1 MSEKVLQDGDIVVRA
16 YGALRRITLN
26 RPQALNA
33 ITLDM
38 VATMTALLRAWA
50 DDPAVGAVLL
60 DGAGGRAFAAGGDI
74 RALYDAAKSGDKE
87 LPEKFWATEYRLN
100 VLIARY
106 PKPVIALMD
115 GVVMGGGVGL
125 SAHASHRIVTERS
138 SVAMPEVAHRLFSR
152 RRRLLR
158 AGARAGICRNLSRA
172 DRRARGAADAI
183 YCGLADLH
191 IPAARLDELPAALAD
206 CRGMH
211 DVKARLD
218 KFSVP
223 PAAGRLAAARSWID
237 RCYGADTVEEIFERL
252 ARSGEDEARAALET
266 MRKMSP
272 TSLKITLRNI
282 RSARSFEDVEQSFQ
296 QDYRVSLAC
305 VAEHDFIEGIRA
317 AIVDK
322 DRNPAWRP
330 DTLEGVTPDI
340 VERHFRSARRAGTEI
355 RRIGRGLIDDLLLAR
370 RVAHYTQGRFVTI
383 NCRSANGLLDHHVG
397 DGVEVAGILPRVDT
411 QCDSNALQSQ

>member
-1 MSEKVLQDGDIVVRA
+1 MSEKVLQDGDVVVRA
-16 YGALRRITLN
+16 HGALRRITLN

-38 VATMTALLRAWA
+38 VDTMTALLRAWA
-50 DDPAVGAVLL
+50 DDPAVGAILL

-74 RALYDAAKSGDKE
+74 RALYDAAKAGGD

-138 SVAMPEVAHRLFSR
+138 SVAMPEVAIGYFPDVGACF
-152 RRRLLR
+152 LLAR
-158 AGARAGICRNLSRA
+158 APGFAGTYLALTGARAA
-172 DRRARGAADAI
+172 AADAI
-183 YCGLADLH
+183 FCSLADLH
-191 IPAARLDELPAALAD
+191 IPAARLDELSTALAD
-206 CRGMH
+206 SRGMH

-218 KFSVP
+218 RFTTP
-223 PAAGRLAAARSWID
+223 PAAGRLAAARPWID
-237 RCYGADTVEEIFERL
+237 RCYGADTVEEIFDRL
-252 ARSGEDEARAALET
+252 ARSDEDEARAALET
-266 MRKMSP
+266 MRKLSP

-282 RSARSFEDVEQSFQ
+282 RSALSFEEVEQSFA

-305 VAEHDFIEGIRA
+305 VAGHDFTEGIRA

-322 DRNPAWRP
+322 DRNPTWRP
-330 DTLEGVTPDI
+330 ETLEGVTPDI
-340 VERHFRSARRAGTEI
+340 VERHFRP
-355 RRIGRGLIDDLLLAR
+355 
-370 RVAHYTQGRFVTI
+370 
-383 NCRSANGLLDHHVG
+383 VG
-397 DGVEVAGILPRVDT
+397 
-411 QCDSNALQSQ
+411 ALELKFDN

>member
-1 MSEKVLQDGDIVVRA
+1 MSERVLQDGDVVVRA

-38 VATMTALLRAWA
+38 TVTMTALLRAWA
-50 DDPAVGAVLL
+50 DDLSVGAVLL

-74 RALYDAAKSGDKE
+74 RALYDAAKSGDKK

-138 SVAMPEVAHRLFSR
+138 SVAMPEVAIGYFPDVGACFVLA
-152 RRRLLR
+152 R
-158 AGARAGICRNLSRA
+158 APGFTGTYLALTGARI
-172 DRRARGAADAI
+172 GAADAI
-183 YCGLADLH
+183 SCGLADLH

-206 CRGMH
+206 CLGHH
-211 DVKARLD
+211 DAKARLD
-218 KFSVP
+218 KFSEP
-223 PAAGRLAAARSWID
+223 PTDGRLAAARHWID
-237 RCYGADTVEEIFERL
+237 RCFGADTVEEIVDRL
-252 ARSGEDEARAALET
+252 ARSGEEEAGAALET
-266 MRKMSP
+266 MGKMSP

-282 RSARSFEDVEQSFQ
+282 RSALSFEKVEQSFQ

-305 VAEHDFIEGIRA
+305 VAGHDFIEGIRA

-330 DTLEGVTPDI
+330 DTLEGVTPEI
-340 VERHFRSARRAGTEI
+340 VERHFRS
-355 RRIGRGLIDDLLLAR
+355 
-370 RVAHYTQGRFVTI
+370 
-383 NCRSANGLLDHHVG
+383 VG
-397 DGVEVAGILPRVDT
+397 
-411 QCDSNALQSQ
+411 ALELKFDN

>member
-1 MSEKVLQDGDIVVRA
+1 MSETVLQDGDVVVRA
-16 YGALRRITLN
+16 HGALRRITLN

-38 VATMTALLRAWA
+38 VVSMTALLRAWA
-50 DDPAVGAVLL
+50 DDPAVGAILL

-74 RALYDAAKSGDKE
+74 RALYDAAKAGDKT

-138 SVAMPEVAHRLFSR
+138 SVAMPEVAIGYFPDVGACFVLA
-152 RRRLLR
+152 R
-158 AGARAGICRNLSRA
+158 APGFTGTYLALTGARAA
-172 DRRARGAADAI
+172 AADAI

-206 CRGMH
+206 SRGMH

-223 PAAGRLAAARSWID
+223 ATDGRLATARFWID
-237 RCYGADTVEEIFERL
+237 RCFGADTVEEIFERL
-252 ARSGEDEARAALET
+252 TRSDEADARAALET

-282 RSARSFEDVEQSFQ
+282 RSALSFELVEQSFQ

-322 DRNPAWRP
+322 DRNPLWRP
-330 DTLEGVTPDI
+330 GTLEGVTPAI
-340 VERHFRSARRAGTEI
+340 VERHFRS
-355 RRIGRGLIDDLLLAR
+355 
-370 RVAHYTQGRFVTI
+370 
-383 NCRSANGLLDHHVG
+383 VG
-397 DGVEVAGILPRVDT
+397 
-411 QCDSNALQSQ
+411 ALELKFDN

>member
-1 MSEKVLQDGDIVVRA
+1 MTEMVLQDGDVVVRA
-16 YGALRRITLN
+16 HGALRRITLN

-50 DDPAVGAVLL
+50 DDPDVGAILL

-74 RALYDAAKSGDKE
+74 RALYDAAKAGDKK
-87 LPEKFWATEYRLN
+87 LPEKFWATEYHLD

-138 SVAMPEVAHRLFSR
+138 SVAMPEVAIGYFPDVGACFVLA
-152 RRRLLR
+152 R
-158 AGARAGICRNLSRA
+158 APGFTGTYLALTGARA
-172 DRRARGAADAI
+172 AATDVI

-191 IPAARLDELPAALAD
+191 MPAARLDELPAALAD
-206 CRGMH
+206 SRGMH

-218 KFSVP
+218 RFSAP
-223 PAAGRLAAARSWID
+223 PAAGRLAAARPWID
-237 RCYGADTVEEIFERL
+237 RCFGADTVEEIVARL
-252 ARSGEDEARAALET
+252 TRIDETDASAALES

-282 RSARSFEDVEQSFQ
+282 KSALSFERVEQSFQ

-322 DRNPAWRP
+322 DRNPVWRP

-340 VERHFRSARRAGTEI
+340 VERHFRS
-355 RRIGRGLIDDLLLAR
+355 
-370 RVAHYTQGRFVTI
+370 
-383 NCRSANGLLDHHVG
+383 VG
-397 DGVEVAGILPRVDT
+397 
-411 QCDSNALQSQ
+411 ALELKFDN

>member
-1 MSEKVLQDGDIVVRA
+1 MSEEVLQDGDVVVRA
-16 YGALRRITLN
+16 HGALRRITLN

-74 RALYDAAKSGDKE
+74 RALYDAAKSGDKK

-138 SVAMPEVAHRLFSR
+138 SVAMPEVAIGYFPDVGACFVLA
-152 RRRLLR
+152 R
-158 AGARAGICRNLSRA
+158 APGFTGTYLALTGARAA
-172 DRRARGAADAI
+172 AADAI
-183 YCGLADLH
+183 SCGLADLH

-206 CRGMH
+206 SRGMH

-218 KFSVP
+218 RFSAP
-223 PAAGRLAAARSWID
+223 PAAGRLAAARFWID
-237 RCYGADTVEEIFERL
+237 RCFGADTVEEIFERL
-252 ARSGEDEARAALET
+252 AQSDEQEARAALET

-282 RSARSFEDVEQSFQ
+282 RSALSFEEVEQSFA

-322 DRNPAWRP
+322 DRNPLWRP

-340 VERHFRSARRAGTEI
+340 VERHFRS
-355 RRIGRGLIDDLLLAR
+355 
-370 RVAHYTQGRFVTI
+370 
-383 NCRSANGLLDHHVG
+383 VG
-397 DGVEVAGILPRVDT
+397 
-411 QCDSNALQSQ
+411 ALELKFEK

>member
-1 MSEKVLQDGDIVVRA
+1 MSESVLHDGDVVVRA
-16 YGALRRITLN
+16 HGALRRITLN

-60 DGAGGRAFAAGGDI
+60 DGAGGRALAAGGDI
-74 RALYDAAKSGDKE
+74 RALYDAAKSGDKK
-87 LPEKFWATEYRLN
+87 LPEKFWATEYHLD

-106 PKPVIALMD
+106 RKPVIALMD
-115 GVVMGGGVGL
+115 GVVMGGGVGV

-138 SVAMPEVAHRLFSR
+138 SVAMPEVAIGYFPDVGACFVLA
-152 RRRLLR
+152 R
-158 AGARAGICRNLSRA
+158 APGFTGTYLALTGARAA
-172 DRRARGAADAI
+172 AADAI

-206 CRGMH
+206 CRGLH

-218 KFSVP
+218 KFSAQ
-223 PAAGRLAAARSWID
+223 PAAGRLAAARFWID
-237 RCYGADTVEEIFERL
+237 RCFGADTVEEIFERL
-252 ARSGEDEARAALET
+252 AQSDEQEARAALET
-266 MRKMSP
+266 MGKMSP

-282 RSARSFEDVEQSFQ
+282 RSALSFEEVEQSFA

-305 VAEHDFIEGIRA
+305 LAEHDFIEGIRA

-322 DRNPAWRP
+322 DRNPVWRP
-330 DTLEGVTPDI
+330 DTLEAVTPDI
-340 VERHFRSARRAGTEI
+340 VERHFRS
-355 RRIGRGLIDDLLLAR
+355 
-370 RVAHYTQGRFVTI
+370 
-383 NCRSANGLLDHHVG
+383 VG
-397 DGVEVAGILPRVDT
+397 
-411 QCDSNALQSQ
+411 ALELKFEK